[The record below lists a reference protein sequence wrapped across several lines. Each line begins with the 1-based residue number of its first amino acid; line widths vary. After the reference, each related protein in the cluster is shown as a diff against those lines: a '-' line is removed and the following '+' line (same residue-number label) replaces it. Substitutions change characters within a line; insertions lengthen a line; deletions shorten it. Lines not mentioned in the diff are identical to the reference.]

1 MRRTASGTIKSIC
14 QNSIFTISIMSSY
27 ARINLSA
34 TNYTPMKSGWK
45 VLSHSYED
53 ALNEI
58 YAIYC
63 RHRGFTSVMPIFH
76 SEYIDTSNDLIGYYD
91 EDELVAFSMIRR
103 YDRDN
108 AECIQFAWDYKNP
121 KLRLGIRSLEHECAI
136 YKDRGWKYLYLGEA
150 DEYKKKIQGFE
161 MLGNI

>member
-1 MRRTASGTIKSIC
+1 MNT
-14 QNSIFTISIMSSY
+14 
-27 ARINLSA
+27 
-34 TNYTPMKSGWK
+34 GWK
-45 VLSHSYED
+45 LLPHVYD
-53 ALNEI
+53 DKLNDI
-58 YAIYC
+58 YAAYC
-63 RHRGFTSVMPIFH
+63 RYKGFTSVMPIFR
-76 SEYIDTSNDLIGYYD
+76 SEYEDRSNDIIGYYD
-91 EDELVAFSMIRR
+91 KDDLVAFSLVRR

-161 MLGNI
+161 MLGTI

>member
-1 MRRTASGTIKSIC
+1 
-14 QNSIFTISIMSSY
+14 
-27 ARINLSA
+27 
-34 TNYTPMKSGWK
+34 
-45 VLSHSYED
+45 
-53 ALNEI
+53 
-58 YAIYC
+58 
-63 RHRGFTSVMPIFH
+63 MPIFH